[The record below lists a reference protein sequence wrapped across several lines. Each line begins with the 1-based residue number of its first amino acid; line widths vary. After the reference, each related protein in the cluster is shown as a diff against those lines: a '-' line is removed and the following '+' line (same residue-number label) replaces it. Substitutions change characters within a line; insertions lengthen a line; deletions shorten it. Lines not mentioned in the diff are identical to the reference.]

1 MEDKG
6 RRASKRA
13 RRPPPRLDNGGDEH
27 SVQQVCHSNLS
38 YFWTILYRTGF
49 ACFLLVAFY
58 KDSKIAVVVS
68 RAVQGVLR
76 SIVVLVSGHHRL
88 NIPLPA
94 AWMCLLRNILFC
106 LLGG

>member
-27 SVQQVCHSNLS
+27 SVQQVCHSNLK
-38 YFWTILYRTGF
+38 YTWFILYRTGV
-49 ACFLLVAFY
+49 ACFMLVAFY
-58 KDSKIAVVVS
+58 KDSTIAVVVS

-76 SIVVLVSGHHRL
+76 SIVLLESCHHRL

-94 AWMCLLRNILFC
+94 AWMCLSYHILFI
-106 LLGG
+106 LLGD